1 MSSGDR
7 RLDAFASMFRR
18 AWHPTVTLTVP
29 STNDVVLL
37 VDGSN
42 RGAQSL
48 ASALTERLS
57 TNDQRC
63 SLRVEE
69 VPPGTDHRLL
79 LAALAER
86 PPDLVVTWR
95 NMGESHGDLPHSLG
109 TLVDEITQTVQAP
122 LLLLPTDRLSAVQTP
137 WSHVMVVTD
146 HLNHSD
152 VAVSWAARLCEND
165 GTLYLAHIEDDANI
179 ERVLAAIGRIPELDT
194 DIAKAALPEALLSEP
209 RQYVEAVAEAL
220 ELAGIEEVVIPI
232 VTQGHALS
240 DYRRLVETHT
250 VDLLV
255 VPSRDERQL
264 AMHSLSH
271 ALAVELRERP
281 LLLL

>member
-29 STNDVVLL
+29 SANDVVLL
-37 VDGSN
+37 VDGSS
-42 RGAQSL
+42 REAPAL
-48 ASALTERLS
+48 ASALASRLCTAES
-57 TNDQRC
+57 AC
-63 SLRVEE
+63 SPRVVE
-69 VPPGTDHRLL
+69 VPPGTDHR
-79 LAALAER
+79 AVLAELTKN
-86 PPDLVVTWR
+86 PPDLMVTWR
-95 NMGESHGDLPHSLG
+95 NVGEAHGDLPHSLG
-109 TLVDEITQTVQAP
+109 TLVDEITQTVLAP
-122 LLLLPTDRLSAVQTP
+122 LLLLPTGRPSAAQTP

-146 HLNHSD
+146 HLNHND
-152 VAVSWAARLCEND
+152 LAVSWAARLCEDD

-179 ERVLAAIGRIPELDT
+179 ERILAAIGRIPELDT
-194 DIAKAALPEALLSEP
+194 DIATSALPEALLSEP
-209 RQYVEAVAEAL
+209 RQYIEAVAEAL
-220 ELAGIEEVVIPI
+220 EKAGIEEVVIPI

-255 VPSRDERQL
+255 VPSRDARQL